1 MASPL
6 GANRKQTPLM
16 TVTTSQ
22 GRKGGRIDIWLG
34 KEKTPKPEKAAEGT
48 EEWAK
53 VTISDPPPS
62 SSVRLQKESACSEF
76 MPGKKEKRKGETG
89 RQRVRVGASKFE
101 YTP

>member
-53 VTISDPPPS
+53 VTISDPPLSPS
-62 SSVRLQKESACSEF
+62 LCLSFRLRPAASFKRRARALNLCQ
-76 MPGKKEKRKGETG
+76 GGKRKGGE
-89 RQRVRVGASKFE
+89 
-101 YTP
+101 